1 MLCDQKIYENQLMH
15 VLIFY
20 DVEDTQMVNFIYIP
34 DDTKEINQ
42 KILYQLKALWMDSES
57 IDILTSGKINNF
69 SLVVSFQQEKND
81 KYEDDFDDD
90 FSETDEDDEEFDEN
104 FDDDFSEV
112 DEDPDFIWS
121 ENKIEILAYL
131 DNLLEMKPLPKIILI
146 ENFDN

>member
-1 MLCDQKIYENQLMH
+1 
-15 VLIFY
+15 
-20 DVEDTQMVNFIYIP
+20 
-34 DDTKEINQ
+34 
-42 KILYQLKALWMDSES
+42 MDSES